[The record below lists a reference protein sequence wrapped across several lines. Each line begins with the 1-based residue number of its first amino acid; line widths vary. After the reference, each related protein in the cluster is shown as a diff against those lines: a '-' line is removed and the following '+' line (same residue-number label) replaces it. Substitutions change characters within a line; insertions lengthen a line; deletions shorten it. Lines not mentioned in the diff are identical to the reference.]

1 MSAKG
6 VRWWQRLDVR
16 LFASY
21 AAVTAAG
28 ALVLLVTV
36 RLLVPPLFDRRM
48 GSGAR
53 AGRGPGNDVH
63 DALTAA
69 LDRALVVA
77 LVSSLAAAVVVAVLV
92 ARAILGPIGR
102 VRAAARRLAA
112 GHYGERVPEPA
123 EPELAALAADVN
135 ALARSLDDTERQRTQ
150 LVSDVAHELRTPLTT
165 IRGYAEGM
173 ADGVVAPE
181 PDVLAAVLG
190 EVDRLE
196 RLAGDLSSLS
206 RADEGA
212 PGLQLAPV
220 DLAALA
226 ATVVARFQARA
237 AQADVDLAVAG
248 ADHVPVTGDADRLDQ
263 VVANL
268 VANAITYTPA
278 GGSVVVE
285 VGAEG
290 TTGAVRVS
298 DTGIGLAPDE
308 LDRVFDRFYRV
319 EGVAR
324 PPGGS
329 GIGLAIA
336 RAYARAH
343 GGEVT
348 AWSEGRGRGATF
360 VLRLPPGG
368 PGGPGAGPG

>member
-1 MSAKG
+1 MSAQG

-21 AAVTAAG
+21 AAVTVAG
-28 ALVLLVTV
+28 AVVLLVTV

-48 GSGAR
+48 GSGPR
-53 AGRGPGNDVH
+53 AGRGPGHDAH
-63 DALTAA
+63 DALTGA

-77 LVSSLAAAVVVAVLV
+77 LVASLVAAVIVAVLV
-92 ARAILGPIGR
+92 ARAILGPVGR
-102 VRAAARRLAA
+102 VRTATRRLAA

-135 ALARSLDDTERQRTQ
+135 ALARSLDDTERRRTQ

-165 IRGYAEGM
+165 IRGYAEGL
-173 ADGVVAPE
+173 ADGVVAPDA
-181 PDVLAAVLG
+181 DVLGAVLG

-212 PGLQLAPV
+212 PGLHLAPV
-220 DLAALA
+220 DLAALTA
-226 ATVVARFQARA
+226 GVVERFRARA
-237 AQADVDLAVAG
+237 AEAGVDIAVTG
-248 ADHVPVTGDADRLDQ
+248 ADRLPVTADADRLDQ
-263 VVANL
+263 VIANL
-268 VANAITYTPA
+268 VANAVTYTPA
-278 GGSVVVE
+278 GGRVVVD
-285 VGAEG
+285 VAAAEG
-290 TTGAVRVS
+290 AGTVRVS
-298 DTGIGLAPDE
+298 DSGIGLAADE
-308 LDRVFDRFYRV
+308 LERVFDRFYRI
-319 EGVAR
+319 EGVSR

-336 RAYARAH
+336 RTYARAH

-348 AWSEGRGRGATF
+348 ASSEGPGRGATF
-360 VLRLPPGG
+360 VLRVPA
-368 PGGPGAGPG
+368 AGPG